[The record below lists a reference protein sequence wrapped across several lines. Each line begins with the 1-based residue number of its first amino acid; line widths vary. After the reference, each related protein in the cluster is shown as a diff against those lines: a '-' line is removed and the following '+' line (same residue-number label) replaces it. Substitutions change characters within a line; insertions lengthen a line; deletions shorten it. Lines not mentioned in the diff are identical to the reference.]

1 MPSPER
7 RRHPISSP
15 APTANWTERR
25 AGMNTLLD
33 SNLGR
38 TVLSLWSWFVIGVVV
53 ILWFPM
59 VAVVRLVTMPFDRG
73 AYAAGYLF
81 RKLCVVHQRL
91 TPLWTF
97 KVVGQVPDDPRR
109 PYVVVANHESF
120 VDILLISHLPMEMK
134 WLSKA
139 EFFKIPLVGWM
150 MKLVT
155 DIPVRRGERDSAIE
169 ALKQCRIRLDRKVSV
184 MIFPEGT
191 RSRTGELQPFKD
203 GAFSTAIAAGVPI
216 LPLAVHGTITALR
229 KSDWRLGHS
238 HAEVRVLEPVSTEG
252 LGPDD
257 VATLREQVRDLIAAE
272 LDSVRAGV

>member
-1 MPSPER
+1 MNR
-7 RRHPISSP
+7 LMSS
-15 APTANWTERR
+15 TA
-25 AGMNTLLD
+25 A
-33 SNLGR
+33 R
-38 TVLSLWSWFVIGVVV
+38 TVISIWSWFVIGVVV

-59 VAVVRLVTMPFDRG
+59 VAVVRLVTLPFDPG

-81 RKLCVVHQRL
+81 RKLCVVHQTL
-91 TPLWTF
+91 TPLWKFT
-97 KVVGQVPDDPRR
+97 VTGTVPDDPRR

-150 MKLVT
+150 MKLAT
-155 DIPVRRGERDSAIE
+155 DIPVRRGERESAIE
-169 ALKQCRIRLDRKVSV
+169 ALRQCRIRLDRKVSV

-191 RSRTGELQPFKD
+191 RSKTGELQPFKD

-216 LPLAVHGTITALR
+216 LPLAVHGTKTALR
-229 KSDWRLGHS
+229 KSDWRLGCS
-238 HAEVRVLEPVSTEG
+238 SAEVRVLEPVPTDG

-257 VATLREQVRDLIAAE
+257 VAELRERVRSMIAAA
-272 LDSVRAGV
+272 LDDLRVSA

>member
-1 MPSPER
+1 
-7 RRHPISSP
+7 
-15 APTANWTERR
+15 
-25 AGMNTLLD
+25 MNTLLD

-38 TVLSLWSWFVIGVVV
+38 TVFSLWSWFVIGVVV

-120 VDILLISHLPMEMK
+120 VDILLIPHLPMEMK

-191 RSRTGELQPFKD
+191 RSKTGELQPFKD

-238 HAEVRVLEPVSTEG
+238 HAEVRVLDPVSTEG

-272 LDSVRAGV
+272 LDSVRAGA

>member
-1 MPSPER
+1 
-7 RRHPISSP
+7 
-15 APTANWTERR
+15 
-25 AGMNTLLD
+25 MN
-33 SNLGR
+33 SGFAR
-38 TVLSLWSWFVIGVVV
+38 TVISIWSWFVIGVVV
-53 ILWFPM
+53 ILWLPM
-59 VAVVRLVTMPFDRG
+59 VAIVRVVTMPFDKG

-81 RKLCVVHQRL
+81 RKLTVVHQKL

-97 KVVGQVPDDPRR
+97 RVEGTVPDDPRR

-150 MKLVT
+150 MRLAT

-169 ALKQCRIRLDRKVSV
+169 ALRQCGIRLDRKVSV

-191 RSRTGELQPFKD
+191 RSKAGDLQPFKD

-216 LPLAVHGTITALR
+216 LPLAVHGTKTALR
-229 KSDWRLGHS
+229 KSDWRLGRS
-238 HAEVRVLEPVSTEG
+238 HAVVRVLEPISTDG
-252 LGPDD
+252 LGPAD
-257 VATLREQVRDLIAAE
+257 VPALRDRVRDLIAAE
-272 LDSVRAGV
+272 LDDLRTTSA